1 MSGKDKGYSKAY
13 KVASEY
19 AVGSARS
26 KTYIYPNF
34 SNGKAKELIT
44 QNCEFSA
51 VQEVLN
57 QQVLFSEYKN
67 GRTTLNVYDFDK
79 NDYTSQYILNEIGG
93 LYAVSWKDEICLLK
107 WTDEV
112 TSQVTTCIVNF
123 MNNNFL
129 WKKELADFGDIHIP
143 KMDSRF
149 TVACVY
155 GEQQLF
161 TLDTLTGRELWRH
174 DYTEFGRYD
183 DGFQRTLSGRV
194 YDFKFWQDSVIV
206 CTSGCYLMR
215 VDLATGRTHWLLQLA
230 DPYGI
235 FVIDGDVIH
244 LSQFR
249 RYYLVNAHTGK
260 VIAEHDITT
269 LEWPQDKYGS
279 ILGISGHSV
288 DEEFIYITAQSAQKV
303 LVIDKQQWEMV
314 QILDI
319 SEGKGSPQASSPLL
333 AGNKLCQVDG
343 QSDLHV
349 FERVA

>member
-1 MSGKDKGYSKAY
+1 MSGKDKGYSKTY
-13 KVASEY
+13 KISSEF
-19 AVGSARS
+19 AVGSANS
-26 KTYIYPNF
+26 KTYLYPNF
-34 SNGKAKELIT
+34 NSKDVIRLADQNSAFSLIEIII
-44 QNCEFSA
+44 NNR
-51 VQEVLN
+51 LI
-57 QQVLFSEYKN
+57 LSEYKEK
-67 GRTTLNVYDFDK
+67 RLTLSVYDAEQ
-79 NDYTSQYILNEIGG
+79 NMYPERYTLPALGG
-93 LYAVSWKDEICLLK
+93 LSALSWGDGICLLAREEETK
-107 WTDEV
+107 IRISV
-112 TSQVTTCIVNF
+112 VNF
-123 MNNNFL
+123 YTNAVVWEKQF
-129 WKKELADFGDIHIP
+129 ADSGDIHIP
-143 KMDSRF
+143 IIRHDYI
-149 TVACVY
+149 VACTY
-155 GEQQLF
+155 GERQIF
-161 TLDTLTGRELWRH
+161 ALDTLTGRELWRH
-174 DYTEFGRYD
+174 DYTEFGRYA
-183 DGFQRTLSGRV
+183 DGLQRSFRGRILA
-194 YDFKFWQDSVIV
+194 FKFWQDSVIV
-206 CTSGCYLMR
+206 CTSGCYLIR

-319 SEGKGSPQASSPLL
+319 SEGKGSPQASAPLL

-349 FERVA
+349 FERVG